1 MASAFDMLNMRT
13 VRAPIN
19 PLDKATIVSV
29 YPKKFVEKKLT
40 LQPNLFEIPAGTL
53 ESPAILVV
61 GPSSWWKFVEER
73 QPLIEI
79 THSAIVMAESIINDK
94 VNALLGAEPGVCGP
108 GLFFVPGELNVLQV
122 KKDYKD
128 QLEKANARQKMWYMK
143 LVEMADSLWARTNGN
158 PLAIPDDARF
168 AARALSLDKPWTKDF
183 QLVQNVPCVAC
194 GSLRNPTYPI
204 CPSCKMVVDP
214 ELATK
219 LGIKPS

>member
-1 MASAFDMLNMRT
+1 MASAFEMLNMRT
-13 VRAPIN
+13 MRAPVN

-29 YPKKFVEKKLT
+29 YPKRIIEKKLT
-40 LQPNLFEIPAGTL
+40 LQPSVFDIPPGSV
-53 ESPAILVV
+53 EKPGILVI

-94 VNALLGAEPGVCGP
+94 INALLGVEPGVCAP
-108 GLFFVPGELNVLQV
+108 GLFFVPGELNEAAI
-122 KKDYKD
+122 KKDYKVQLD
-128 QLEKANARQKMWYMK
+128 QAAARQKLWYSK
-143 LVEMADSLWARTNGN
+143 LVEMADSLWARTNQN

-183 QLVQNVPCVAC
+183 QLIQNVPCVAC

-204 CPSCKMVVDP
+204 CPSCKMVVDQ